1 MRAGLVLLLLCGCRQ
16 LLGFEEAVAP
26 TSDSAVPDGE
36 PVPDAA
42 LCTELTS
49 SCATPSVLRSCTA
62 LGELPV
68 DTVCNWGCLAD
79 HCGALQPTGGAAN
92 AADLMVDSTLVDI
105 SLTAGVINTDTG
117 EITGVRPAGSG
128 VRNGIG
134 FEVRNGVGVFH
145 FKKLSISGPVS
156 ALGTRAV
163 VLVANEDV
171 LVSSTLV
178 ATGCAAGE
186 RSPGGSLGG
195 GAATAGNG
203 LGAGGAGL
211 NDGLDGGGG
220 GAGHGVPGGAG
231 GNGGVALGGVGG
243 AVYGAPEIPL
253 ISAAGGSGGGGGAD
267 ASGTGGH
274 GGGAI
279 QVISNASISIP
290 GGINAGGCGGTK
302 GATADAGGGGGSGG
316 TIVLEAPTVAIAG
329 GLAVNGGGG
338 GGGDGGADGARGQL
352 SATEATGGTA
362 GGAGGAG
369 GEGAALGSSGLGQNA
384 NRGGGG
390 GGGVGWIRITT
401 RDGSALIT
409 GFTSPGLGS
418 VTATAAAAIVQ

>member
-1 MRAGLVLLLLCGCRQ
+1 MRAGLLLLLCGCRQ
-16 LLGFEEAVAP
+16 LLGFEEVVTP
-26 TSDSAVPDGE
+26 TSDSAVRPDGE
-36 PVPDAA
+36 LVPDAA

-68 DTVCNWGCLAD
+68 DTECNWGCLVD
-79 HCGALQPTGGAAN
+79 HCGALQPTGGAAT
-92 AADLMVDSTLVDI
+92 AADLMVDSTLADI
-105 SLTAGVINTDTG
+105 SLTTGVINTDTG
-117 EITGVRPAGSG
+117 AITGVRPAGDG
-128 VRNGIG
+128 VRSGIG

-145 FKKLSISGPVS
+145 FKKLSINGPIS
-156 ALGTRAV
+156 ALGTHAV
-163 VLVANEDV
+163 VLVANEEV
-171 LVSSTLV
+171 VVSSTLV
-178 ATGCAAGE
+178 ARGCTAGE

-195 GAATAGNG
+195 APAATGNG
-203 LGAGGAGL
+203 PGAGGAGL

-220 GAGHGVPGGAG
+220 GAGHAVAGGKGGMGGA
-231 GNGGVALGGVGG
+231 ALGGAGG
-243 AVYGAPEIPL
+243 AVYGTAEIPL

-267 ASGTGGH
+267 ASGAGGP

-279 QVISNASISIP
+279 QLISNTSISIS

-316 TIVLEAPTVAIAG
+316 TIVLEAPIVEIAG

-338 GGGDGGADGARGQL
+338 GGGDGGTDGAPGQL
-352 SATEATGGTA
+352 AATEANGGTP

-369 GEGAALGSSGLGQNA
+369 GVGAALGSSGAGQNA

-418 VTATAAAAIVQ
+418 VTATAAAALVQ